1 MLTSSNVP
9 FRPVLHKRLVE
20 IKLTPKSGTYRQ
32 FSSRPDDPFSHF
44 ILAIPLSDDHIIPPP
59 TWIGRRQFISRP
71 LNKLSWSVIG
81 VEQPESRTQC
91 AGIALLICSFVIR
104 HFCGFLSLLVLE
116 LELELLLEEISVRK
130 VRSDSEV
137 SEVSRAAKPCFFL
150 LGNLYLDLL
159 SFLSLPIFSL
169 EEEDDFF

>member
-32 FSSRPDDPFSHF
+32 FSSSPDDPFSHF
-44 ILAIPLSDDHIIPPP
+44 ILDIPLSDDHIIPPP

-81 VEQPESRTQC
+81 VEQPESRTHPVC
-91 AGIALLICSFVIR
+91 WDSLTNLL
-104 HFCGFLSLLVLE
+104 FCNETFLGFL
-116 LELELLLEEISVRK
+116 II
-130 VRSDSEV
+130 V
-137 SEVSRAAKPCFFL
+137 SIGIRV
-150 LGNLYLDLL
+150 
-159 SFLSLPIFSL
+159 
-169 EEEDDFF
+169 

>member
-1 MLTSSNVP
+1 MLTTSNLP
-9 FRPVLHKRLVE
+9 FRPILHKPLVE

-91 AGIALLICSFVIR
+91 AGIVLLICSFVISA
-104 HFCGFLSLLVLE
+104 F
-116 LELELLLEEISVRK
+116 
-130 VRSDSEV
+130 
-137 SEVSRAAKPCFFL
+137 
-150 LGNLYLDLL
+150 
-159 SFLSLPIFSL
+159 SFPSLPHPRSL
-169 EEEDDFF
+169 QGKD